1 MHISEVNQV
10 MQQLVSQRFA
20 LQQISQLLGPYTI
33 AAKGNPVDAA
43 GRCFNAAEALR
54 KKVVDMEHEHALEIS
69 KKIGEIW
76 HDSAHLIDHALRG
89 LEVKAY
95 SEELDAQLQLVF
107 QMAQKVAG
115 LEERLLDSGK
125 SLTPDAPKA

>member
-1 MHISEVNQV
+1 MLTPDQRKQWLRQHNAAPGMVLMHISEVNQV

-54 KKVVDMEHEHALEIS
+54 KRVAELEQ
-69 KKIGEIW
+69 E
-76 HDSAHLIDHALRG
+76 
-89 LEVKAY
+89 
-95 SEELDAQLQLVF
+95 
-107 QMAQKVAG
+107 
-115 LEERLLDSGK
+115 LLDLRK